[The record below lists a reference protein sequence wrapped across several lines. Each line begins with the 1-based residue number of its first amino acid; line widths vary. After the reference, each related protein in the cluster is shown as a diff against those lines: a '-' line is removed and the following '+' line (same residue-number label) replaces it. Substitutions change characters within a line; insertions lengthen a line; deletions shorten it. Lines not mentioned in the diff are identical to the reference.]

1 MVCTKY
7 ATRML
12 QTCNTH
18 VAHLQQHM
26 QKKSGGISA
35 PAILFCS
42 LSHFD
47 NEHLFGLYRKWF
59 TQCCCVVACPNNV
72 KRCACDVFFLP
83 WLQALAH
90 CVIGT
95 IVGCFSAN
103 NVSLYRWGIIGNAP
117 LAHFFTTCQT
127 LWHGW
132 QCHCNRNRFCQNLC
146 TVIGIELFDLRFGIA
161 LRLCNKFFFQCNNF
175 GCIGFALF
183 LCHFFSLSVK
193 CEAVASTT
201 KV

>member
-1 MVCTKY
+1 MLHLCNITTGVWGRYAGEDTRPFDANSQRRVVILQRCTKNGVY
-7 ATRML
+7 
-12 QTCNTH
+12 QICNTH

-83 WLQALAH
+83 
-90 CVIGT
+90 
-95 IVGCFSAN
+95 
-103 NVSLYRWGIIGNAP
+103 
-117 LAHFFTTCQT
+117 
-127 LWHGW
+127 
-132 QCHCNRNRFCQNLC
+132 
-146 TVIGIELFDLRFGIA
+146 
-161 LRLCNKFFFQCNNF
+161 
-175 GCIGFALF
+175 
-183 LCHFFSLSVK
+183 
-193 CEAVASTT
+193 
-201 KV
+201 